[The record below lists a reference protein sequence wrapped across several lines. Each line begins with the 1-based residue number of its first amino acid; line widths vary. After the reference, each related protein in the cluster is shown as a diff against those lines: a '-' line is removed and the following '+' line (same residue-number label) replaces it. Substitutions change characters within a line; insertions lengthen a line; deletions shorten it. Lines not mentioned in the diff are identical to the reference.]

1 MISAAAEASL
11 VDKVFSPET
20 ISDAAKQRLN
30 FYYSDTEAFKTDLLL
45 FQKFFSL
52 YQRRARAKAFENQ
65 TGRIDNV
72 TYFGNFCLVF
82 CGMFSG
88 MFFGDCAEIMSV
100 CTVLSSAC
108 RYELSKFNRFS
119 VLLIP
124 FIRELLPSTSIQ
136 GCSNQ
141 KYPKI
146 FDIRIEIED

>member
-45 FQKFFSL
+45 LRKFFSL

-88 MFFGDCAEIMSV
+88 LFFGNCAEIF
-100 CTVLSSAC
+100 AGF
-108 RYELSKFNRFS
+108 KFKKFS
-119 VLLIP
+119 IFLNLQ
-124 FIRELLPSTSIQ
+124 IQ
-136 GCSNQ
+136 PQ
-141 KYPKI
+141 KLKTN
-146 FDIRIEIED
+146 FR